1 MCYASIDHWVRSVA
15 MDPPAVGE
23 APTLVGFPQ
32 VRAIPVF

>member
-1 MCYASIDHWVRSVA
+1 MCYGTIDDWVRSVA

-32 VRAIPVF
+32 MRETPVF